1 MEGSDRA
8 LEAVVDLQGLRA
20 ELDDADVCYAVV
32 FGSVASG
39 TLSPTSDL
47 DLCIRFAETCSRR
60 ERFRQRN
67 RLDAAIQST
76 ADRFVDVSD
85 LEALP
90 DTIALNA
97 LRDGVLV
104 YGDGATKAADERRL
118 AQRVAESSD
127 RRERRRREFVDRLA
141 EGDV

>member
-1 MEGSDRA
+1 MTEDRA
-8 LEAVVDLQGLRA
+8 LEAVVDLEGLRA
-20 ELDDADVCYAVV
+20 DLDDADVRYAVV

-39 TLSPTSDL
+39 TASPTSDL
-47 DLCIRFAETCSRR
+47 DLCLRFAETCSRR

-67 RLDAAIQST
+67 RLDAAIRSK

-90 DTIALNA
+90 DTVALNA

-104 YGDGATKAADERRL
+104 YGDAATKAAGERDL
-118 AQRVAESSD
+118 ARRVAESSD
-127 RRERRRREFVDRLA
+127 RHERRRHEFIGRLA